1 MYLKNRFEQPIETF
15 RMPYTDSEL
24 SHLMCEKIL
33 SWFPDAPRDYI
44 ILWIGTVR
52 STGDVLGP
60 LTGTFLKETKPKHL
74 HVYGTVHDPVHAVN
88 MQEAI
93 TIVKEN
99 HRNPFIIAI
108 DACLGRNSSIGHIIT
123 EKAPLKPGAALNK
136 ALPTIGDMNI
146 TGVVNISG
154 FMEHSI
160 LQNTRLSIVMDMAK
174 KITGILSNIDQQLT
188 YNYSPTV
195 VISKKHPV
203 KKWTV

>member
-1 MYLKNRFEQPIETF
+1 MYLKNRFEQPIENF

-24 SHLMCEKIL
+24 PLLMCEKIL
-33 SWFPDAPRDYI
+33 SWFPDAPREFI
-44 ILWIGTVR
+44 ILCIGTDR
-52 STGDVLGP
+52 STGDALGP
-60 LTGTFLKETKPKHL
+60 LTGTFLQETKPKHL

-99 HRNPFIIAI
+99 HQDPYIIAI

-136 ALPTIGDMNI
+136 ALPAIGDMNI

-160 LQNTRLSIVMDMAK
+160 LQNTRLSVVIDMAK
-174 KITGILSNIDQQLT
+174 QITDILGKIDQRLT
-188 YNYSPTV
+188 YNYSPAV
-195 VISKKHPV
+195 VISKKHPI